1 MRFYCLFRES
11 SDPQMAKKGL
21 ARQWRQVRRFA
32 ETWDGAPHEISPHSV
47 QISESASKGNRLEWQ
62 EAVEQGIEYYHQGVI
77 DGFLF
82 PEVDRETR
90 NPVNSIPIL
99 NLALGASVPIYFA
112 QEQLRLDPKD
122 PEAINRYTDAMSK
135 SCAYLATMVQKCRGG
150 RFDRADIDRKLPSN
164 TKMFAFD
171 IVEGKRVPNQAQA
184 GALREAAQIA
194 LKEGRLAP
202 AAKWLDAQ
210 GFQTTVNKPFTTVTL
225 HGLFRNQA
233 LIGETVINFKEK
245 TVVLHH
251 EPILDVATFEA
262 LQAMLNERR
271 LRAPKS
277 EVFYVLS
284 GLLSCGCGAKFEPT
298 KTGASRYYYRCSQHC
313 GENAWR
319 KDELE
324 WEVNETFCLY
334 LERRESQQRC
344 IELAEKSRA
353 KLQQDL
359 EQVERDLAGNN
370 QEWHTLLNKELA
382 DYPDIIIADKKRELT
397 AERQA
402 LLQAKDKL
410 ETELEALPHV
420 DPAEVEKAL
429 DELARPLQ
437 GGNIGGYAHAMS
449 WERSKPG
456 TPHKLSEEEARRLR
470 ELLLRLSCR
479 ITIIKHS
486 VFISGKLPLSS
497 GRVKQAPL

>member
-21 ARQWRQVRRFA
+21 DRQWRQVRRFA

-99 NLALGASVPIYFA
+99 NLALGAGVPIYFA

-184 GALREAAQIA
+184 EALRKAAQIA

-225 HGLFRNQA
+225 HGLFRNRA
-233 LIGETVINFKEK
+233 LIGKTTINFKEK
-245 TVVLHH
+245 VVTIDH
-251 EPILDVATFEA
+251 EPMMDVVIFEA
-262 LQAMLNERR
+262 LQAMLDERK
-271 LRAPKS
+271 LRTPRS

-284 GLLSCGCGAKFEPT
+284 GLYSAAMVRGLSP
-298 KTGASRYYYRCSQHC
+298 
-313 GENAWR
+313 
-319 KDELE
+319 
-324 WEVNETFCLY
+324 
-334 LERRESQQRC
+334 RRR
-344 IELAEKSRA
+344 
-353 KLQQDL
+353 
-359 EQVERDLAGNN
+359 V
-370 QEWHTLLNKELA
+370 
-382 DYPDIIIADKKRELT
+382 LT
-397 AERQA
+397 A
-402 LLQAKDKL
+402 
-410 ETELEALPHV
+410 TTTGV
-420 DPAEVEKAL
+420 
-429 DELARPLQ
+429 
-437 GGNIGGYAHAMS
+437 
-449 WERSKPG
+449 RSTVVNQHGVKM
-456 TPHKLSEEEARRLR
+456 TL
-470 ELLLRLSCR
+470 
-479 ITIIKHS
+479 
-486 VFISGKLPLSS
+486 S
-497 GRVKQAPL
+497 GRYTRRSAAT